1 MINPFDYYDKIS
13 KLSNAE
19 QLEVYKCLYNYYTH
33 DIDIIISENAYKVY
47 KSIVNNYGKRDIID
61 TKIDFDKLL
70 ELINKTFD
78 KSIRKI
84 LQPTKNKFNRHICKG
99 DYTKVELMKA
109 IENAKQDEYHI
120 KTNYY
125 YCRPE
130 YFARADIV
138 QKLSQMKIV
147 NKKSDEMQLNN
158 IN

>member
-47 KSIVNNYGKRDIID
+47 KSIINNYGKRDIVD

-78 KSIRKI
+78 KSFRKI
-84 LQPTKNKFNRHICKG
+84 LQPTKDKFNRHIRRG
-99 DYTKVELMKA
+99 DYTKDEILKA
-109 IENAKQDEYHI
+109 IENAKQNEFHI
-120 KTNYY
+120 SHNYN
-125 YCRPE
+125 YCKPE
-130 YFARADIV
+130 FFAKPDKV
-138 QKLSQMKIV
+138 QGLSQMKIV

>member
-33 DIDIIISENAYKVY
+33 DIDIIMSENAYKVY
-47 KSIVNNYGKRDIID
+47 KSIVNNYGKRDIVD

-84 LQPTKNKFNRHICKG
+84 LQPTKDKFNRHIRRG
-99 DYTKVELMKA
+99 DYTKQDIFQA
-109 IENAKQDEYHI
+109 IENAKNDEWHRNI
-120 KTNYY
+120 NYY
-125 YCRPE
+125 PCRPE
-130 YFARADIV
+130 YFSRPDMI
-138 QKLSQMKIV
+138 QMLLEKKIV